1 MSDELP
7 LQSFEVHGYRGIRHL
22 ALPRLGNV
30 NLFVG
35 LNNAGKTSLLEAV
48 HLYTSKTPRVVLA
61 SILRDRSGFRPR
73 FSSDREVTAEQVTA
87 ALDTARSLFYGT
99 FAGSV
104 GEPIKIG
111 PAGGDG
117 DALTIWLPWAATNG
131 TGEAGDAPD
140 LELFIEPDSPLIQ
153 MSRGE
158 NTVSVSVD
166 WFLRRFGVMIT
177 GTQRRTSY
185 IPAQGLDAARLG
197 EMWDQT
203 VEAGYAPEVEQAIRS
218 VVPELE
224 RIYLIGE
231 AAAGGRSLYLQLQGT
246 PRPMPLTSMG
256 DGTTRVFGIALS
268 CVRARGGALLVDE
281 VENGL
286 HHTIQPDVWQ
296 SIIGLAEQLSVQVFA
311 TTHSW
316 DAVVGFQFAA
326 TNSAAHGMLYRL
338 EREADGGIYAEQYTE
353 KDVAVAARAQ
363 VEVR

>member
-22 ALPRLGNV
+22 TLPRLGNV

-48 HLYTSKTPRVVLA
+48 HLYASRAPRVVLA
-61 SILRDRSGFRPR
+61 SILRERTGFRPR
-73 FSSDREVTAEQVTA
+73 FSKEPEITAEQVTA
-87 ALDTARSLFYGT
+87 ALDTVRSLFYGT
-99 FAGSV
+99 FSGKLGDPIRIGPV
-104 GEPIKIG
+104 EGEGEPLK
-111 PAGGDG
+111 
-117 DALTIWLPWAATNG
+117 IWLPWASSEPAGENG
-131 TGEAGDAPD
+131 NPAD
-140 LELFIEPDSPLIQ
+140 LELFMEPDSPLIK

-158 NTVSVSVD
+158 NTVSISVD
-166 WFLRRFGVMIT
+166 WFLRRFGVMLT
-177 GTQRRTSY
+177 GSQRRTSF
-185 IPAQGLDAARLG
+185 IPAQGLDTTRLS
-197 EMWDQT
+197 EMWGQA

-231 AAAGGRSLYLQLQGT
+231 APAGGRSLYLQLQGT

-256 DGTTRVFGIALS
+256 DGTTRVFGMALS
-268 CVRARGGALLVDE
+268 CVRARSGALLVDE

-286 HHTIQPDVWQ
+286 HHTVQPDVWH

-316 DAVVGFQFAA
+316 DAVVGFQYAA
-326 TNSAAHGMLYRL
+326 TNSPSQGMLYRL
-338 EREADGGIYAEQYTE
+338 EREPDGRIYAEQYTE
-353 KDVAVAARAQ
+353 KDVAVAAKAQ

>member
-1 MSDELP
+1 MSDEIP

-22 ALPRLGNV
+22 TLPRLGHV

-61 SILRDRSGFRPR
+61 GILRERSGFRPR
-73 FSSDREVTAEQVTA
+73 FSSDGEVTAEQVTA
-87 ALDTARSLFYGT
+87 ALDTARSLFYGS
-99 FAGSV
+99 FAESAAD
-104 GEPIKIG
+104 PIKIG
-111 PAGGDG
+111 PAGANG

-131 TGEAGDAPD
+131 TGETADALD

-158 NTVSVSVD
+158 NTVSFSVD

-185 IPAQGLDAARLG
+185 IPAQGLDAARLS
-197 EMWDQT
+197 EMWDQA
-203 VEAGYAPEVEQAIRS
+203 VEAGYAPEVEEAIRS

-231 AAAGGRSLYLQLQGT
+231 TAAGGRSLYLQLQGT

-256 DGTTRVFGIALS
+256 DGTTRVFAIALS

-286 HHTIQPDVWQ
+286 HHTLQADVWAAMF
-296 SIIGLAEQLSVQVFA
+296 GLAGRLNVQIFA

-316 DAVVGFQFAA
+316 DAVVGFQHAA
-326 TNSAAHGMLYRL
+326 TNSPSHGMLYRL
-338 EREADGGIYAEQYTE
+338 EREPDGKIYAEQYTE